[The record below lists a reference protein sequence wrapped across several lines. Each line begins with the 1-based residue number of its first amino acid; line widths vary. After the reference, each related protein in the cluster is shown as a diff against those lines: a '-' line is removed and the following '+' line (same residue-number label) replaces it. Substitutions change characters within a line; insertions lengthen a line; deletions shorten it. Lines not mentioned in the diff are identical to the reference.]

1 MAAPNLLSV
10 TTVTPV
16 TVDLAL
22 TGSAAD
28 LIPAAAGSHVYFVGP
43 LFAAN
48 KTAAAHPVSLFHKK
62 SGTSYEQAL
71 SMVIP
76 ANSTIA
82 LYDGAKFWLPDGE
95 SLTAQSDGS
104 SQIVITGCYLDFS

>member
-1 MAAPNLLSV
+1 MSAPNLINVTSV
-10 TTVTPV
+10 IPV
-16 TVDLAL
+16 TIDLAL
-22 TGSAAD
+22 TGSVAD
-28 LIPAAAGSHVYFVGP
+28 LIAAVTGSHVYYVGP

-48 KTAAAHPVSLFHKK
+48 KTAAAHPVTLFHKK

-71 SMVIP
+71 SMVVP
-76 ANSTIA
+76 ANATIA

-95 SLTAQSDGS
+95 SLTALSDGS